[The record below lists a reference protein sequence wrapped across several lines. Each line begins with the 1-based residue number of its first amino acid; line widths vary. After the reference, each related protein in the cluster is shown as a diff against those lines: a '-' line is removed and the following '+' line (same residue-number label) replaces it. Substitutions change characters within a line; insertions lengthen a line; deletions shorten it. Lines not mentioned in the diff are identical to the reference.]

1 MFWTTVNHKC
11 VFITNHHY
19 DGRHGADTTNPLSNI
34 PNQLPAQVFKFRK
47 FPTTPIRRPF
57 IHAFQFERN
66 NAGISSHQMSADESL
81 NRESELSCL
90 RRGSEALT
98 AGILGWGLLWFVY
111 MGWRVTMAGSDWK
124 PSLGTGEKSDPL
136 RPGLI
141 RLNNRW
147 GLPLRFAFRIQ
158 GCGGPRR
165 PRPQQGPS
173 VHSKEREEKNIIY
186 LECLL
191 FTVSTGP

>member
-1 MFWTTVNHKC
+1 MFLFYKC
-11 VFITNHHY
+11 VFKASIWW
-19 DGRHGADTTNPLSNI
+19 RHGDDTTNPLSNI

-47 FPTTPIRRPF
+47 LPTTPISRPF

-66 NAGISSHQMSADESL
+66 NAGSSRQMSADESL

-98 AGILGWGLLWFVY
+98 AGILEWGLLWFVY
-111 MGWRVTMAGSDWK
+111 MGWRVTMAGTDWK

-141 RLNNRW
+141 RLNNLW
-147 GLPLRFAFRIQ
+147 GPPLRFTFCIQ
-158 GCGGPRR
+158 GRGGPRR

-191 FTVSTGP
+191 FTLSTGP